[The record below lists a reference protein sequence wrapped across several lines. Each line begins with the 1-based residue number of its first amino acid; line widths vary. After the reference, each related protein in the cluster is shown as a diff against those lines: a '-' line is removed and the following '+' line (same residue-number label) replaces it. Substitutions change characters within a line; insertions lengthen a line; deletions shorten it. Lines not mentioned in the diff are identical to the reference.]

1 MLLDDSKCQNTQSIY
16 GVPLRLITSN
26 DGFLTKKGR
35 SQTKDCVQ
43 YRSSEQPFNSE
54 GFFAMF
60 RFVNKKILPE
70 TGLSPFRSRDSEKQ
84 IITQ

>member
-35 SQTKDCVQ
+35 SQTLVRLQ
-43 YRSSEQPFNSE
+43 YRFSEEPLTVE

-60 RFVNKKILPE
+60 CFVNLKNPL
-70 TGLSPFRSRDSEKQ
+70 
-84 IITQ
+84 